1 MIETFDFELTLVFS
15 YARVERVCMSIK
27 MGGTAVAHKVVLAC
41 TICQSRNYTS
51 EKNKEAQVKRIEIK
65 KFCKYCNRHTLH
77 RETK

>member
-1 MIETFDFELTLVFS
+1 
-15 YARVERVCMSIK
+15 